1 MSTTV
6 IPARELPVLLVG
18 PQAPLWW
25 AFVLMLCIESVVFG
39 GLITSYF
46 YLKQASISWPPAGVD
61 DPKLLL
67 PTLNT
72 LVLMASSAA
81 MFYGD
86 RSIKRGSQA
95 GLKIGQTAALVLAV
109 VFLVIKYIEYS
120 GLPYDWSTH
129 AYGSVVWTMS
139 GFHAA
144 HVMSVVLK
152 GVVVEAL
159 VFKGYFTPKRRL
171 GLQVNGLYWHFVV
184 VVWLPL
190 YFTIYWSPRLF

>member
-6 IPARELPVLLVG
+6 IPAQALPVLLTG
-18 PQAPLWW
+18 PKAPLWW
-25 AFVLMLCIESVVFG
+25 AFVLMLGIESVVFG

-46 YLKQASISWPPAGVD
+46 YLKQASSNWPPAGLD
-61 DPKLLL
+61 HPELLL

-72 LVLMASSAA
+72 LVLIASSAA

-86 RSIKRGSQA
+86 RSIKRGSQT
-95 GLKIGQTAALVLAV
+95 GLKIGQTTALVLAL
-109 VFLVIKYIEYS
+109 VFLTVKYIEYS

-129 AYGSVVWTMS
+129 AYGSMVWTMS

-144 HVMSVVLK
+144 HVMTVVLK
-152 GVVVEAL
+152 GLVVEAL
-159 VFKGYFTPKRRL
+159 VWKGYFTPQRRL
-171 GLQVNGLYWHFVV
+171 GVQVNGLYWHFVV
-184 VVWLPL
+184 VVWIPL

>member
-6 IPARELPVLLVG
+6 IPARALPVLLIG

-25 AFVLMLCIESVVFG
+25 AFVLLLGIESVVFG

-46 YLKQASISWPPAGVD
+46 YLKQASSTWPPAGLD
-61 DPKLLL
+61 HPELLL

-72 LVLMASSAA
+72 LVLIASSAA
-81 MFYGD
+81 MYYGD
-86 RSIKRGSQA
+86 RSIKRGSQT
-95 GLKIGQTAALVLAV
+95 GLKIGQTSALVLAAA
-109 VFLVIKYIEYS
+109 FLTIKYIEYS
-120 GLPYDWSTH
+120 ALPYDWSTH
-129 AYGSVVWTMS
+129 AYGSMVWTMS

-144 HVMSVVLK
+144 HVISVLLK
-152 GVVVEAL
+152 GLVVEAL
-159 VFKGYFTPKRRL
+159 VFKGYFTPQRRL

-184 VVWLPL
+184 VVWIPL